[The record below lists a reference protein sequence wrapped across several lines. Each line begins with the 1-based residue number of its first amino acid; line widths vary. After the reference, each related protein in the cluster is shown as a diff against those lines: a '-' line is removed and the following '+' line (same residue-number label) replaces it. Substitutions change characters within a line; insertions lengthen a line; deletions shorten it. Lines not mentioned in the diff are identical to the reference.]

1 MKYNIIY
8 IKRRKKVVLEKVKK
22 YSEKEWQIFGILCF
36 SFLLF
41 SLHLPFVSNLYLFF
55 ERKKRE
61 DEELNWYYV
70 FFMCLHVIV
79 KLFIF
84 KTCFCVL
91 IGNTQTDGISL
102 LGSAIGYEGFLSQFL
117 EAKLNDFKNLVRFFI
132 QNTIFS
138 CSLLTLTQYT
148 LSDLYRPHHQPLSN
162 SAVTVFLLY
171 LDPFLTCFIY
181 HRYPIRV
188 RAFWKWLVNQT

>member
-1 MKYNIIY
+1 MTIFWNILFFFSAFFTSSPFCFQFVFVFWEEE
-8 IKRRKKVVLEKVKK
+8 KRRWRVQL
-22 YSEKEWQIFGILCF
+22 ILCF
-36 SFLLF
+36 FCVEIKNSKCCVCFF
-41 SLHLPFVSNLYLFF
+41 ISLCFHFI
-55 ERKKRE
+55 
-61 DEELNWYYV
+61 
-70 FFMCLHVIV
+70 CLHVIV